1 VVGDVGLR
9 RLGSSK
15 SAISRSPL
23 LIRAFILGIL
33 DELGEPKSLL
43 IELVLKV
50 FPLN

>member
-15 SAISRSPL
+15 STISRSPP
-23 LIRAFILGIL
+23 LIRAFILGVL
-33 DELGEPKSLL
+33 DGLGEPKLLL
-43 IELVLKV
+43 IGLVLKV